1 MDISSIFLS
10 GLIGIAPFLAA
21 WIVVIVLASLMLRR
35 GGGKAERFLVAGASL
50 MLAKTLFGGFS
61 ANIRA
66 LLQLRLVVER
76 GWDQP
81 SLIPIFTAIDIFIG
95 CIGLAGI
102 ICLVYAFWIRFKARS
117 TAGLTPKD

>member
-1 MDISSIFLS
+1 MEIYSVFLG
-10 GLIGIAPFLAA
+10 GLIGVAPYLAGWIA
-21 WIVVIVLASLMLRR
+21 VIVLASLMLRR

-102 ICLVYAFWIRFKARS
+102 ICLVYAFWVKFKTTDGREGAR
-117 TAGLTPKD
+117 

>member
-35 GGGKAERFLVAGASL
+35 GGGKAERFLVTGASL

-61 ANIRA
+61 SNIRA

-81 SLIPIFTAIDIFIG
+81 SLIPIFTATDIFIG

-102 ICLVYAFWIRFKARS
+102 ICLVYAFWVKFKARED
-117 TAGLTPKD
+117 AK